1 MYNRMDKMKELMLQV
16 RHAHNNNCAATDLP
30 LHGVPNLSLFVGF
43 LHDACQKGS
52 AWVLFSKIEN

>member
-1 MYNRMDKMKELMLQV
+1 MDKMKELMLQV